1 MYDFYEND
9 FVYLYRIVFNV
20 ESINIFVKCGFE
32 TVFKRSILTWILW
45 TIRYDCES
53 LKILI
58 FSVSVMVLIL
68 QGFGIQVFF
77 KGKC

>member
-32 TVFKRSILTWILW
+32 TVFKRSIQTWILW